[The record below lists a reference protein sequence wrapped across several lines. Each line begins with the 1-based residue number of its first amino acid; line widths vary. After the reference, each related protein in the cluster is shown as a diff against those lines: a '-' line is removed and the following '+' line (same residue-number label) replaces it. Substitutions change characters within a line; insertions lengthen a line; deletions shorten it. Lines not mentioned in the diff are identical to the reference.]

1 MLVVVVVVAAAVRAV
16 YRNVAVMAVQ
26 GAGEAEVM
34 VAPVVEALAVDVA
47 GADVIGMVAMPAVV
61 QVVVVL
67 LAAQARQVPMRAA
80 LRLHQGLPLNII
92 FPEDKLAQV
101 EMVMAAVVAA
111 AAAVVTWVPV
121 ACRVPFP
128 DAVKILAPMAE
139 QAEQEGVED

>member
-1 MLVVVVVVAAAVRAV
+1 
-16 YRNVAVMAVQ
+16 MAVQ

-47 GADVIGMVAMPAVV
+47 GGGVIGMVAMPAVV

-101 EMVMAAVVAA
+101 EMVMAAGGAGGAA
-111 AAAVVTWVPV
+111 GGRGGPV
-121 ACRVPFP
+121 AFR
-128 DAVKILAPMAE
+128 
-139 QAEQEGVED
+139 